1 MPRGKVLTSAGHHS
15 FFLKSAHTRA
25 ESDILAQSG
34 FKQSPFPIP
43 VSCCSSIFEES
54 LDFCEILCSVGFG
67 FFNPSSFSK
76 SASLLSVTFLFLFE
90 TGSSSGVTEKCQIK
104 HQTWIKLA
112 DNCVLPCEW
121 LWQSLSLLLSDFSS
135 CPAAHYR
142 HLPDI
147 VSSRSSTG
155 NQFTFESLRSGP

>member
-1 MPRGKVLTSAGHHS
+1 MKSPSLHLLEYFWTSISGRTFNLGSLTTCVQSITKVVHTNIPRGKVLTSAGHHS

-76 SASLLSVTFLFLFE
+76 SASLLSDTFLFLFE

-121 LWQSLSLLLSDFSS
+121 L
-135 CPAAHYR
+135 
-142 HLPDI
+142 
-147 VSSRSSTG
+147 
-155 NQFTFESLRSGP
+155 

>member
-1 MPRGKVLTSAGHHS
+1 MDEITLVAFARIFLDQHFWKNIQSRLSYNLCSIKKITKFVHTNMPRGKVLTSAGHHS

-34 FKQSPFPIP
+34 FKQSDFPIP

-54 LDFCEILCSVGFG
+54 LDFCEILCSEGFG

-90 TGSSSGVTEKCQIK
+90 TGSSSGVSEKCQIK

-121 LWQSLSLLLSDFSS
+121 L
-135 CPAAHYR
+135 
-142 HLPDI
+142 
-147 VSSRSSTG
+147 
-155 NQFTFESLRSGP
+155 